1 MWADEIE
8 KLFDIGNVKPS
19 ETSKVEL
26 NYEYSF
32 HERDEIRSQFLSL
45 FTKVKNHLKCYL
57 LLDHTCVHFP
67 NAEKG
72 KEFSLIYHFLNPEDH
87 TRLQVTIK
95 LRSDEKMISLRT
107 LWPSIVPLE
116 EEVNRFFGVKYF
128 IGRGVTDLNESNDLF
143 LLKNNDVS
151 LKPRKTSVE
160 NFPYY
165 RLPLRPTDFEKALKW
180 TSVGPNSYPMNGKMR
195 LDLLMDPRSKIVEK
209 AEVRNGYF
217 EKGIEKK
224 CEKLNVFELSLMS
237 MRSSSQNSIFNS
249 LLNCEVI
256 EDLGN
261 ISIPERAQAMR
272 MVLSEIARIGS
283 HLNYVTDMTMQRGF
297 IYEYDTLLKLSG
309 GAPHLI
315 HLYHSNT
322 VKYSPFVFGGVV
334 CDLPDGWI
342 TEFLDF
348 SKNVLS
354 SLDTLR
360 SYLYRNRKFMKESS
374 QIKIKPLD
382 ALEFG
387 LSGPALRSCG
397 VNYDLRYHQSRYLYR
412 DLDFEIPLGIDGTD
426 YDRFL
431 VHVEE
436 IAQSLRI
443 VHQIINFIPSG
454 SIANDEHIYHRDQT
468 RNEEVTDSTPVFPAG
483 ETYKS
488 LEGPEGEM
496 GLYAFSIGNKSPYR
510 YHFRSPSLFNSN
522 IFASLIDKH
531 HMNEVIL
538 FFQSLNLDSWE
549 LDR

>member
-8 KLFDIGNVKPS
+8 KLFEIGNANPS
-19 ETSKVEL
+19 ETYKVEL

-32 HERDEIRSQFLSL
+32 HERDEIRSQFLTL
-45 FTKVKNHLKCYL
+45 FLKVKNHLKCYL

-72 KEFSLIYHFLNPEDH
+72 KDFSLVYHFLNPEDH
-87 TRLQVTIK
+87 TRLQITIK
-95 LRSDEKMISLRT
+95 LRAHEKMISLRT

-128 IGRGVTDLNESNDLF
+128 IGRGVNDLNESNDLL
-143 LLKNNDVS
+143 LLKNSNKQKSNTLSIED
-151 LKPRKTSVE
+151 
-160 NFPYY
+160 FPYY
-165 RLPLRPTDFEKALKW
+165 RLPLRPTDFERSLKW
-180 TSVGPNSYPMNGKMR
+180 KSIGPNSYPMNGKMR
-195 LDLLMDPRSKIVEK
+195 LDLLMDPKSKIVEK
-209 AEVRNGYF
+209 AEIRSGYY

-237 MRSSSQNSIFNS
+237 MRSSSQNSLFNS

-256 EDLGN
+256 EELAN
-261 ISIPERAQAMR
+261 ISVPERAQAMR
-272 MVLSEIARIGS
+272 MVLSEVARIGS
-283 HLNYVTDMTMQRGF
+283 HLNYITDVTMQRGF
-297 IYEYDTLLKLSG
+297 IYEYDSLIKLSG
-309 GAPHLI
+309 AAAHLI
-315 HLYHSNT
+315 HLYHRGS
-322 VKYSPFVFGGVV
+322 VKYSPFIFGGVV

-342 TEFLDF
+342 TEFLEF
-348 SKNVLS
+348 SKSVLS
-354 SLDTLR
+354 SLDILR
-360 SYLYRNRKFMKESS
+360 SYLYRNASFMKEAS

-387 LSGPALRSCG
+387 LTGPALRSCG
-397 VNYDLRYHQSRYLYR
+397 VNYDLRYHHCRYLYR

-443 VHQIINFIPSG
+443 IHQIINFIPSG
-454 SIANDEHIYHRDQT
+454 PIINDKHLYHIDKA
-468 RNEEVTDSTPVFPAG
+468 DSSESVPAFPAG

-496 GLYAFSIGNKSPYR
+496 GLYAYSIGNKSPYR

-522 IFASLIDKH
+522 IFSSLINKN
-531 HMNEVIL
+531 HMFEVIL